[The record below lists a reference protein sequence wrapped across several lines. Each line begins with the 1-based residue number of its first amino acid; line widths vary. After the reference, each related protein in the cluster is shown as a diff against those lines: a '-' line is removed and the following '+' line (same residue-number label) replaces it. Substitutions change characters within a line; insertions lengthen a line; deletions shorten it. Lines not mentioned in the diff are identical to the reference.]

1 MYSNDVLI
9 HLTYRAFNELL
20 KTDRAQF
27 GADEDYVIT
36 DTIADEWQQRVD
48 NAVAGLS
55 DDGTTAA

>member
-27 GADEDYVIT
+27 GADEDYVIA

-48 NAVAGLS
+48 NAVGRIV
-55 DDGTTAA
+55 G